1 MDPNYHDSN
10 YKHPHSN
17 QISVVKTFDQVWPK
31 VLEEAPVGVLEV
43 ALVVRAPT
51 QEGGLV
57 LVEAEAEEWPTQI
70 FQYQLLEGLARGL
83 LVLVW
88 EEAWAISS
96 DHQRLLRFP
105 VAGEAAL
112 LVFLPGLLH
121 RQLPTPLAW
130 ADQVQEAA
138 SRDQA
143 GPPQH
148 YFRNH
153 SNPSNSNSR
162 K

>member
-1 MDPNYHDSN
+1 MA
-10 YKHPHSN
+10 
-17 QISVVKTFDQVWPK
+17 KTFDQVWPK
-31 VLEEAPVGVLEV
+31 LLEEATGGVWEV

-51 QEGGLV
+51 QEGGQV

-96 DHQRLLRFP
+96 DHKRLLKFP

-112 LVFLPGLLH
+112 LELFLGLLH

-130 ADQVQEAA
+130 ADQVQEPA

-143 GPPQH
+143 GPHQL